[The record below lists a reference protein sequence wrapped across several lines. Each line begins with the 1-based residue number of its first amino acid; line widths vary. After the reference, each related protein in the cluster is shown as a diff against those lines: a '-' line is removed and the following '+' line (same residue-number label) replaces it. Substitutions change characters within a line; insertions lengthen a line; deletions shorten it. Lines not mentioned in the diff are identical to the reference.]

1 MDKAIVS
8 ISHKNEPSI
17 FNYIDMNGI
26 RTYLINYPHLLAIIE
41 FLFLHIDDF
50 VKNSERSD
58 MTKSSHI

>member
-8 ISHKNEPSI
+8 ITQTHEPSI
-17 FNYIDMNGI
+17 FNYVDMNGI

>member
-8 ISHKNEPSI
+8 ISHRNEPSI

-26 RTYLINYPHLLAIIE
+26 RNYLINYPHLLAIIE

-50 VKNSERSD
+50 V
-58 MTKSSHI
+58 